1 VKWAA
6 VAVALA
12 SAFAYSLASVTQHR
26 EAGSVSTHDVGA
38 PSLLLKLAVRPW
50 WLAGALADVF
60 GVAFQTLAL
69 GWGSVVLVQPLLVT
83 GVAMAVVLAAA
94 VAHEWPHP
102 RELALAVGCAAALG
116 ILLVVLD
123 ETAGR
128 EHFRFVKFAPYA
140 GVVIVLAVLAV
151 LLARRLPGSS
161 AGWLGAAAGL
171 MVGAAS
177 VLLKV
182 CAGQLSNGVL
192 DLLRH
197 WHVYGFLA
205 FGGAALVLSQN
216 AFQAGRMAPGIASLS
231 VVEPVV
237 AISIAVPLLHEHLA
251 VSPWRIVVDLAAGLV
266 AAYCVVGLAN
276 ATEQRVHVAAPV
288 GAGEHSD

>member
-1 VKWAA
+1 MKWAA

-12 SAFAYSLASVTQHR
+12 SAFAYSVASVTQHR
-26 EAGSVSTHDVGA
+26 EAGEVSTSEVGA

-50 WLAGALADVF
+50 WLLGALADVF

-94 VAHEWPHP
+94 VAHEWPHG

-116 ILLVVLD
+116 VLLVVLD
-123 ETAGR
+123 ETGGR
-128 EHFRFVKFAPYA
+128 QHFKFMHFAPFGA
-140 GVVIVLAVLAV
+140 TVIVLAVACG
-151 LLARRLPGSS
+151 LLARRQPGS
-161 AGWLGAAAGL
+161 APGWLGAAAGL
-171 MVGAAS
+171 MVGGSS

-182 CAGQLSNGVL
+182 CAGQLSHGIVT
-192 DLLRH
+192 LLTH
-197 WHVYGFLA
+197 WHVYGFAA

-231 VVEPVV
+231 VVEPIV

-251 VSPWRIVVDLAAGLV
+251 VTPLRVVLDVVAGLV

-276 ATEQRVHVAAPV
+276 ATEQRAHVPV
-288 GAGEHSD
+288 PVRAGDENG

>member
-1 VKWAA
+1 MKWAA

-12 SAFAYSLASVTQHR
+12 SAFAYSVASVTQHR
-26 EAGSVSTHDVGA
+26 EAGSVSTHEVGA

-50 WLAGALADVF
+50 WLVGALADVF

-69 GWGSVVLVQPLLVT
+69 GWGSVVLVQPVLVT

-94 VAHEWPHP
+94 TQHEWPHP
-102 RELALAVGCAAALG
+102 RELALAIGCAASLG
-116 ILLVVLD
+116 VLLVVLD
-123 ETAGR
+123 ETGGR
-128 EHFRFVKFAPYA
+128 QHVRFLHFAPY
-140 GVVIVLAVLAV
+140 GLTVIALGLACALA
-151 LLARRLPGSS
+151 ARRFPGAS

-171 MVGAAS
+171 MVGASS

-182 CAGQLSNGVL
+182 CAGQLSHSVA

-237 AISIAVPLLHEHLA
+237 AIAIAVPLLREHLS
-251 VSPWRIVVDLAAGLV
+251 VSPWRVTVDVIAALV

-276 ATEQRVHVAAPV
+276 ATEQRAHAPAIA
-288 GAGEHSD
+288 GAGDRDG

>member
-12 SAFAYSLASVTQHR
+12 SAFAYSVASVTQHR
-26 EAGSVSTHDVGA
+26 EAGEVSTSEVGA

-102 RELALAVGCAAALG
+102 RELVLALGCAAALG
-116 ILLVVLD
+116 VLLVVLD
-123 ETAGR
+123 EKGGR
-128 EHFRFVKFAPYA
+128 QHVGFVHFAPYGA
-140 GVVIVLAVLAV
+140 TVIVLALLCVLT
-151 LLARRLPGSS
+151 ARRLPGSS
-161 AGWLGAAAGL
+161 AGWLGAASGL
-171 MVGAAS
+171 MVGASS

-182 CAGQLSNGVL
+182 CAGQLSHGVVRL
-192 DLLRH
+192 VTH
-197 WHVYGFLA
+197 WHVYGFAA
-205 FGGAALVLSQN
+205 FGAAALVLSQN

-231 VVEPVV
+231 VVEPIV
-237 AISIAVPLLHEHLA
+237 AIAIAVPLLHEHLT
-251 VSPWRIVVDLAAGLV
+251 VSPWRVVADVVAGLV
-266 AAYCVVGLAN
+266 AAYCVIGLAN
-276 ATEQRVHVAAPV
+276 ATEQRAHAPV
-288 GAGEHSD
+288 PARAGDRDD

>member
-12 SAFAYSLASVTQHR
+12 SAFAYSIASVTQHR
-26 EAGSVSTHDVGA
+26 EAGEVSTSEVGA

-50 WLAGALADVF
+50 WLVGALADVF
-60 GVAFQTLAL
+60 GVGLQALAL
-69 GWGSVVLVQPLLVT
+69 GWGSVVLVQPILVT

-94 VAHEWPHP
+94 TGHEWPHP

-116 ILLVVLD
+116 VLLVVLD
-123 ETAGR
+123 ERSGR
-128 EHFRFVKFAPYA
+128 QFITFIRFAPYGA
-140 GVVIVLAVLAV
+140 AVIVLAGLAV
-151 LLARRLPGSS
+151 LLSRRLHGPS

-182 CAGQLSNGVL
+182 CADQAGHGAMRLVT
-192 DLLRH
+192 H
-197 WHVYGFLA
+197 WHLYGFLA
-205 FGGAALVLSQN
+205 FGAAALLLSQN
-216 AFQAGRMAPGIASLS
+216 AFQAGRMAPGIAALS
-231 VVEPVV
+231 VVEPIA
-237 AISIAVPLLHEHLA
+237 AIAIAVPLLREHLT
-251 VSPWRIVVDLAAGLV
+251 VTPWRVVVDVLAGLV

-276 ATEQRVHVAAPV
+276 ATEARAHVVAPA
-288 GAGEHSD
+288 GAGDRDG

>member
-1 VKWAA
+1 VRWAA

-26 EAGSVSTHDVGA
+26 EAGAVTTHDVGA

-50 WLAGALADVF
+50 WLLGALADLG
-60 GVAFQTLAL
+60 GVALQTLAL

-94 VAHEWPHP
+94 VQHEWPHP

-116 ILLVVLD
+116 VLLVFLD
-123 ETAGR
+123 ESGGR
-128 EHFRFVKFAPYA
+128 EHVGFWHFLPYGGTA
-140 GVVIVLAVLAV
+140 VGLALGCVLV
-151 LLARRLPGSS
+151 ARRLRGS
-161 AGWLGAAAGL
+161 APGWLGAAAGL
-171 MVGAAS
+171 MVGASS

-182 CAGQLSNGVL
+182 CAGQLSHSLVT
-192 DLLRH
+192 LLSH
-197 WHVYGFLA
+197 WHLYGFLA
-205 FGGAALVLSQN
+205 LGSAALILSQN

-231 VVEPVV
+231 VVEPIV
-237 AISIAVPLLHEHLA
+237 AIAIAVPLLHEHIA
-251 VSPWRIVVDLAAGLV
+251 VSPWRIVADLAAGLV

-276 ATEQRVHVAAPV
+276 ATEQRAHVPV
-288 GAGEHSD
+288 PARAGDKGD